1 MGFAVV
7 ALGLAGG
14 VFLVTLL
21 ARRFL
26 RVETP
31 GWESEKHVVVPQDPP
46 TRAPVE
52 PPPKIMPKY
61 VHTETLTRRQM
72 IAEMG
77 GWKKFESMTDGEIRS
92 QYLKMIED
100 EYVL

>member
-1 MGFAVV
+1 MPF
-7 ALGLAGG
+7 
-14 VFLVTLL
+14 VFLG
-21 ARRFL
+21 RRFVKL
-26 RVETP
+26 KRDDDIPHPV
-31 GWESEKHVVVPQDPP
+31 WDPP
-46 TRAPVE
+46 TREPVE
-52 PPPKIMPKY
+52 PPPRTMPKY

-92 QYLKMIED
+92 EYLKMIED